1 MDYLFIKFLLKKLNS
16 KKTAN
21 EVSSH
26 ISQTGVTIEK
36 IVIDSL
42 IDRGLKSREAQI
54 KFGELESEF
63 KTKKKKAIQFFSAII
78 LLIIVCIFSANSI
91 QKFIGDLNYINDS
104 TVNEFKKPVVVTEK
118 DSCKLTGNGNI
129 KDSNNSGE
137 IKIDAV
143 QKPINTDSI
152 GKNGYR
158 PKDYRPKF
166 IKKGGQFYKP
176 RKQPVIN
183 NKYIENKIWKNRVK
197 SQFKKGNKDTK
208 KFINKNNL
216 DNLPHE
222 DIRKEFNEQYREL
235 KRKVP
240 KD

>member
-78 LLIIVCIFSANSI
+78 LLIIVCIFSAI
-91 QKFIGDLNYINDS
+91 TIPYFRAEKYYINDS
-104 TVNEFKKPVVVTEK
+104 IVNKFEKGISPVK
-118 DSCKLTGNGNI
+118 DSFTLPGNGN
-129 KDSNNSGE
+129 DSGR
-137 IKIDAV
+137 IKIETG
-143 QKPINTDSI
+143 QQPKNTDRI
-152 GKNGYR
+152 GTDNPAGNS
-158 PKDYRPKF
+158 PQGF
-166 IKKGGQFYKP
+166 
-176 RKQPVIN
+176 N
-183 NKYIENKIWKNRVK
+183 NKGTKFNNARGKPNYFNNNGRNNTARPRFKEKDKEVEKIIKEINSDNKHIQETVNRYLEESK
-197 SQFKKGNKDTK
+197 
-208 KFINKNNL
+208 
-216 DNLPHE
+216 
-222 DIRKEFNEQYREL
+222 
-235 KRKVP
+235 
-240 KD
+240 